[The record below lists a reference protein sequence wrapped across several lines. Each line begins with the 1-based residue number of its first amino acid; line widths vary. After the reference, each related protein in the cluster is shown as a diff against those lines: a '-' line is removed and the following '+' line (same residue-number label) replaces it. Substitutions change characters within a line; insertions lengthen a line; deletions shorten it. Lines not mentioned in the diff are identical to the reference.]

1 MEGSPTP
8 TPTAPV
14 VTDGPVRREGP
25 ASDEAARLR
34 RQVDELRALDDVRQT
49 FLRAVSHELRTPLQ
63 GVLGY
68 AETLQHHRTSL
79 PEARVGELVDRLVRN
94 ATRLRDL
101 LDDLLDIDRLARGTL
116 RAERRPIDV
125 AVPVLHALELVDAR
139 LGQVRADIQHV
150 HAEVDAPKIE
160 RIVDNLVHNAVR
172 HAGAGATVW
181 VRLTEEEGEV
191 VLVVED
197 DGPGI
202 DAALRDR
209 LFEPF
214 EQGSMAA
221 HDAKPGTGIGL
232 SLVRQF
238 VELHQGTVTVDDG
251 QQGGARFEVRMPTS
265 GHDPWED

>member
-1 MEGSPTP
+1 M
-8 TPTAPV
+8 A
-14 VTDGPVRREGP
+14 DGRARGDGHH
-25 ASDEAARLR
+25 ADEAARLR
-34 RQVDELRALDDVRQT
+34 RQVDHLRALDDVRQT
-49 FLRAVSHELRTPLQ
+49 FLRAVSHELRTPLA

-79 PEARVGELVDRLVRN
+79 PEARVDELVDRLVRN

-125 AVPVLHALELVDAR
+125 AVPVLHAVELVGAP
-139 LGQVRADIQHV
+139 LGQLRADIQHV
-150 HAEVDAPKIE
+150 QAEVDAPKVE

-202 DAALRDR
+202 DPALRDR

-214 EQGSMAA
+214 EQGSLAA
-221 HDAKPGTGIGL
+221 NDAKPGTGIGL

-238 VELHQGTVTVDDG
+238 VELHQGSVTVEDG
-251 QQGGARFEVRMPTS
+251 RHGGARFEVRMPTS
-265 GHDPWED
+265 GRDPWED